1 MRLIC
6 VGSGVE
12 NFGPLA
18 CVLRPC
24 VRVFERGG
32 DVIGDCV
39 LDLTDVVVWV
49 RRICDGEALVLIFLT
64 NR

>member
-6 VGSGVE
+6 VGGGVE
-12 NFGPLA
+12 NFGSLA
-18 CVLRPC
+18 CVVRPC
-24 VRVFERGG
+24 VRVFERGN

-49 RRICDGEALVLIFLT
+49 RWVCDGEALMLIFLT
-64 NR
+64 N